1 MILKQLSEQGQKMIN
16 FTPGSKKGRKINS
29 IRKHSNITLFL
40 KALLTAPMTK
50 YQLVEA
56 TGMHYDTLQGLMK
69 ALKDAN
75 VVHICGWARDEIGRS
90 QRPIYSLGGGV
101 DAEKPKRKTMAER
114 SAAYQKRVKARNEPI
129 FEPKTKFVGGSLW
142 A

>member
-1 MILKQLSEQGQKMIN
+1 MTN
-16 FTPGSKKGRKINS
+16 FTPGSVKGRKINS
-29 IRKHSNITLFL
+29 IRKHSNMILFL
-40 KALLTAPMTK
+40 KALLAAPMTK

-75 VVHICGWARDEIGRS
+75 VVHICDWAKDELGRH

-101 DAEKPKRKTMAER
+101 DAEKPKRKTSTER
-114 SAAYQKRVKARNEPI
+114 SERYKRKMKAKNEPI
-129 FEPKTKFVGGSLW
+129 FQPKTTFVGGRLW
-142 A
+142 Q